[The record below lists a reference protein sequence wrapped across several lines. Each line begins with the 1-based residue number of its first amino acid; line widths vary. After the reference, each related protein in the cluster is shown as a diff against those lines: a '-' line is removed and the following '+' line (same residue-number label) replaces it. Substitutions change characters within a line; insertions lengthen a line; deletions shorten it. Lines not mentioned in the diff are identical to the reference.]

1 MNITEISVR
10 RPVTGVMVFL
20 ALTILGLF
28 TFSRL
33 KLDMLPDIEFPIVAI
48 ISQYPGADPE
58 SVEQLVTRPIED
70 AMSSV
75 EGVKNVTSTS
85 NQGTSIVMV
94 EFTWGSNMD
103 KAEDDVRKN
112 LEVYALDRLPE
123 DVDRPL
129 TFAFDPSMQPVVFL
143 SVNVPGTPET
153 ARRMAED
160 EVEPYLARIPGVAAA
175 EVLGGTRR
183 QIQVRLQPAWLEA
196 YQVSAQ
202 QVVQALRAANIILP
216 GGTIDQARQ
225 ELNINTRAEFTDVRQ
240 LEDVAVGQRGG
251 HTVHVRDVAQVVD
264 TFEEQTSVVRA
275 NGHSA
280 VMMAVRK
287 QSDANTVQVARRV
300 LAELGSLEK
309 RLPEGVTLTPLFDQ
323 GAPIQRA
330 ISNLSSSAVL
340 AVVLTALVLLLFLRS
355 WRTSLIVLVSIPLS
369 LLVTFAVMDSQG
381 VTLNII
387 SMAGLALAVGL
398 LVDNSIVVLENIFT
412 RLDEGLDTKTAAIDG
427 TRQMTMPIVAATLT
441 TVAVFAPVLFV
452 PGLAGQL
459 FRDMSLTI
467 VISLM
472 ASLLVALTLVPLLAS
487 LVLGRRQGG
496 RVFRAMTALTFW
508 LDPLAERY
516 GRLLGGAL
524 RHRWKTVFVALGAFA
539 GGMMLVPLLGVDFMP
554 KTDEGRLQF
563 DVKAAPG
570 TSLQTTTAFFE
581 QVEEIV
587 REEVPEAE
595 VVVSQFGGGE
605 GFAALFGMN
614 SYTGSVQ
621 LRLPP
626 VTQRERSQFDIE
638 ALLLERF
645 QKLPGLEI
653 KAAQQ
658 GFGGGAGGDVQV
670 KVFADDLST
679 LREYGSALKAR
690 LETVEGVASPTF
702 SMETGRPELKVEL
715 DREQIRLLGLSP
727 AEVAGTIST
736 YFLGTIATRY
746 REAGDEHD
754 VLVRAPRE
762 VRDDIGQLL
771 SLPMSTPSGTT
782 VPLATVAD
790 LRQSLGPTAVTRE
803 NQRRLGTVSL
813 SAAPGTPL
821 GTLVQRVQ
829 ETLDQMEPVPGVSV
843 AIAGTAEDMQESF
856 MALMLALLIAVVL
869 VYMVLAGQFESLL
882 EPFVILFSVPLALA
896 GAMVALFVTG
906 TTLQVTALIGVILLA
921 GVVVNN
927 GIVLI
932 DVLKKRREEGMD
944 LTLAAMEAG
953 RSRLRPILM
962 MTSTT
967 VLGMVPLAVEAGD
980 GAEMW
985 SPMGRAVI
993 GGMLLSTLLT
1003 LVVVPVVYVMLA
1015 GWVDRRRARKAARLQ
1030 SVTAADTPED
1040 PAMQAG

>member
-1 MNITEISVR
+1 MNITELSVR
-10 RPVTGVMVFL
+10 RPVTAVMVFL
-20 ALTILGLF
+20 SLTILGLF

-75 EGVKNVTSTS
+75 ESVKNVTSTS
-85 NQGTSIVMV
+85 NQGSSIVMV
-94 EFTWGSNMD
+94 EFTWGSDMD

-129 TFAFDPSMQPVVFL
+129 TFAFDPSMQPVVFM

-153 ARRMAED
+153 ARRLAED

-175 EVLGGTRR
+175 EVLGGTKR

-240 LEDVAVGQRGG
+240 LDDVVVGQRGG
-251 HTVHVRDVAQVVD
+251 QSVLVRDVAQVVD
-264 TFEEQTSVVRA
+264 TFEEQVSVVRA
-275 NGHSA
+275 NGHAA

-300 LAELGSLEK
+300 LAELGNLEK

-330 ISNLSSSAVL
+330 ISNLSTSAVL
-340 AVVLTALVLLLFLRS
+340 AVILTALVLLVFLRS

-369 LLVTFAVMDSQG
+369 LLVTFAVMDSQD

-387 SMAGLALAVGL
+387 SMAGLALAVGM
-398 LVDNSIVVLENIFT
+398 LVDNSIVVLENIFSK
-412 RLDEGLDTKTAAIDG
+412 LSAGLDPKGAAVEGTKEVA
-427 TRQMTMPIVAATLT
+427 MPIVASTLT

-472 ASLLVALTLVPLLAS
+472 ASLLVALTLVPMLAS
-487 LVLGRRQGG
+487 MVLARKEGGLVY
-496 RVFRAMTALTFW
+496 RVMGALTFW

-516 GRLLGGAL
+516 GRLLGWAL
-524 RHRWKTVFVALGAFA
+524 RHRWKTVSAAVVVFVGSLALA
-539 GGMMLVPLLGVDFMP
+539 PLLGVDFMP
-554 KTDEGRLQF
+554 KTDEGHLQF

-570 TSLQTTTAFFE
+570 SSLQTTTAFFE

-587 REEVPEAE
+587 RAEVPEAE
-595 VVVSQFGGGE
+595 VIVSQFGGGE

-626 VTQRERSQFDIE
+626 ASQRARSQFEIE
-638 ALLLERF
+638 ALLMERF
-645 QKLPGLEI
+645 QKLPGMEI
-653 KAAQQ
+653 KVAQQ
-658 GFGGGAGGDVQV
+658 GFGGGTGDMQV
-670 KVFADDLST
+670 KVFADDLTT
-679 LREYGSALKAR
+679 LREYGSMLKAR
-690 LETVEGVASPTF
+690 LEAVEGVASPSF
-702 SMETGRPELKVEL
+702 SMETGRPELKVDL

-746 REAGDEHD
+746 REGGDEYD

-771 SLPMSTPSGTT
+771 SLPMSTPHGTT

-821 GTLVQRVQ
+821 GTLVERVQ
-829 ETLDQMEPVPGVSV
+829 ATLDQMEPVPGVSV
-843 AIAGTAEDMQESF
+843 SIAGTAEDMQESF
-856 MALMLALLIAVVL
+856 MALMLAFVVAVLL
-869 VYMVLAGQFESLL
+869 VYMVMASQFESLL
-882 EPFVILFSVPLALA
+882 EPFVILFAVPLALS
-896 GAMVALFVTG
+896 GVLVALFVTG
-906 TTLQVTALIGVILLA
+906 TTLQVTALIGIILLA

-932 DVLKKRREEGMD
+932 DVLKSRREEGMD
-944 LTLAAMEAG
+944 LVEAAMEAG

-962 MTSTT
+962 TTATT
-967 VLGMVPLAVEAGD
+967 VLGMVPMAIEAGD
-980 GAEMW
+980 GAELW
-985 SPMGRAVI
+985 APMGRAVI

-1003 LVVVPVVYVMLA
+1003 LVVVPVVYVILA

-1030 SVTAADTPED
+1030 SVSADGPSED